1 MALVRKNVLNIY
13 KYIIIIIII
22 MPVCLDGMPRKLV
35 FIYAKF
41 V

>member
-13 KYIIIIIII
+13 KYIIIIII